1 MTLPLIYTINSVDI
15 QLKKHIIN
23 IVKNHNENPKKVRRA
38 VELVIDNGG
47 IDYAHKKMLEYKD
60 LALELIQD
68 IPDSDAK
75 KSILGLVEYTTKR
88 KK

>member
-1 MTLPLIYTINSVDI
+1 M
-15 QLKKHIIN
+15 IN

-38 VELVIDNGG
+38 VQLVLENGG
-47 IDYAHKKMLEYKD
+47 IDYAHMKMLSFKNK
-60 LALELIQD
+60 ALELIKD

-75 KSILGLVEYTTKR
+75 ASIIGLVDYTTTR